1 MDTTAAIG
9 LDRQLAI
16 LIEALVGPDGRAYS
30 LPRLAASTGIRHQTL
45 HNLLR
50 GKAHNPRL
58 DTLQSLCRFY
68 GISLD
73 YFASQTEAEC
83 RAYLAQKRIESAPPI
98 VHEIA
103 AQSNR
108 LSRKGQRNVLA
119 IMQWIELGGKV

>member
-1 MDTTAAIG
+1 MDTTTAIG

-16 LIEALVGPDGRAYS
+16 LVETLIGPDGRAYS
-30 LPRLAASTGIRHQTL
+30 LPHLAASTGIRHQTL

-58 DTLQSLCRFY
+58 DTLQALCRLY

-73 YFASQTEAEC
+73 YFACETEAEC
-83 RAYLAQKRIESAPPI
+83 RAYLSRKRIESAPSI

-108 LSRKGQRNVLA
+108 LSAKGRRNVLA
-119 IMQWIELGGKV
+119 IMRWIELGGNG